1 MLKPTRRHLLL
12 IPAAAALSSAAEPR
26 KLRVLV
32 LCTGN
37 SARSQMTHA
46 FLESFDPRLEVYSAG
61 TKPAARVNP
70 YAVRAMKEVGIDI
83 ANRVPKGVEQYVD
96 QSFDFVFTVCDDADK
111 NCPRFKGKVGKRVHI
126 GFPDPAKAT
135 GSDDQIMA
143 IFRQTRNDIQAKF
156 SAYFHENM
164 KGQL

>member
-1 MLKPTRRHLLL
+1 MPKVTRRSFVQGVV
-12 IPAAAALSSAAEPR
+12 AATGLGAAETR

-37 SARSQMTHA
+37 SARSQMTQA
-46 FLESFDPRLEVYSAG
+46 FLESFDRRLEVYSAG

-83 ANRVPKGVEQYVD
+83 ANRIPKAVDQYVE
-96 QSFDFVFTVCDDADK
+96 QSFDFVFTVCDDADR

-135 GSDDQIMA
+135 GTDDQIMA
-143 IFRQTRNDIQAKF
+143 VFRQTRNNIQAKF
-156 SAYFHENM
+156 SAYFQENM